1 MPATSILA
9 PQSYLD
15 AIGRAL
21 AEFATAREN
30 GNPSN
35 VQHTLDNYAD
45 VLLASCWPLPV
56 ARPSHSHVTVVHW
69 STLTVAQ

>member
-1 MPATSILA
+1 MAKQTFYDFTHATQVPATSILA

-21 AEFATAREN
+21 AEYATAREN
-30 GNPSN
+30 GNPSL

-45 VLLASCWPLPV
+45 VLLMSCWPKPAV
-56 ARPSHSHVTVVHW
+56 NCH
-69 STLTVAQ
+69 